1 MKRVSLAILLTIGW
15 VVSPAL
21 AQNFGDARGD
31 ASDFLDRAERVSS
44 VRHMNPVRALLQKQ
58 VEGVDW
64 EERTLAD
71 VVDWLKANSTEHG
84 KVNVVV
90 RWRALEM
97 ESIDQDSAVTLSME
111 YTTVKDVLDEV
122 LAQLS
127 DIDPLTYLGEGNK
140 LTISTTSNFNRKL
153 YTRAYDIADI
163 MVKIKNF
170 SGSPQIEID
179 QQQQGGGGGGA
190 SGQVNVQSIFQG
202 GGGGGGNDD
211 EDEGEEEEEE
221 RAEDIM
227 EFVRT
232 IVEPDTWQEN
242 GGLGTMAVLNKQLVV
257 RNTLTVHEILGG
269 PMHFGE

>member
-1 MKRVSLAILLTIGW
+1 LAALLVIGW

-21 AQNFGDARGD
+21 AQTYGDARRD
-31 ASDFLDRAERVSS
+31 ASDFLDRASRVSS
-44 VRHMNPVRALLQKQ
+44 ARQMNPVRALLQKE
-58 VEGVDW
+58 VERVEW
-64 EERTLAD
+64 EDNTLAE
-71 VVDWLKANSTEHG
+71 VVDWLKAQSTEYG

-90 RWRALEM
+90 RWKPLEI
-97 ESIDQDSAVTLSME
+97 ESIDADSTVRLQME
-111 YTTVKDVLDEV
+111 HSNVKDVLDEV

-140 LTISTTSNFNRKL
+140 LTISTRSDFDRRL
-153 YTRAYDIADI
+153 YTRSYDIADI
-163 MVKIKNF
+163 MMKVRNF

-221 RAEDIM
+221 RADDIM